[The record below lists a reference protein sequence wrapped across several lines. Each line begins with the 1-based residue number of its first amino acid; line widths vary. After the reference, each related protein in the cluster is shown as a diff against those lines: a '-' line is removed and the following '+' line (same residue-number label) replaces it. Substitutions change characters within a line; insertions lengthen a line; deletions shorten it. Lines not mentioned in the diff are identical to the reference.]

1 MERLLV
7 IDDDTEL
14 CELVVEY
21 LTAEGFAVEVV
32 HDGESGVRR
41 ATSEPFALIIL
52 DVMLPR
58 LDGFETLKRIRAVS
72 HVPTLMLT
80 ARGDDVDRIVG
91 LEIGAD
97 DYLSK
102 PFNPREL
109 LARIRAILRR
119 TKPELLAEKLV
130 VGDVELDFGS
140 RSLRKQGQTV
150 AVTSVE
156 FDLLAVL
163 LQHAG
168 QIVSRDDLSLRALGR
183 SFHPL
188 DRSVDM
194 HISNLRKKLGPHA
207 DGSERIKSVRGVG
220 YLYAVCPPAET
231 PASSA

>member
-21 LTAEGFAVEVV
+21 LTAEGFTVEVV

-130 VGDVELDFGS
+130 IGDVELDFGS
-140 RSLRKQGQTV
+140 RSLRRQGQAV

-194 HISNLRKKLGPHA
+194 HVSNLRKKLGPHA

-220 YLYAVCPPAET
+220 YLYAVCPPVET
-231 PASSA
+231 PASPP

>member
-21 LTAEGFAVEVV
+21 LSAEGFAVEVV
-32 HDGESGVRR
+32 HEGESGVKR

-140 RSLRKQGQTV
+140 RGLRKQGQTV

-207 DGSERIKSVRGVG
+207 NGSERIKSVRGVG
-220 YLYAVCPPAET
+220 YLYAVCPPAGT

>member
-41 ATSEPFALIIL
+41 ATSEPYALIIL

-58 LDGFETLKRIRAVS
+58 LDGFETLKRIRSVS

-140 RSLRKQGQTV
+140 RSVRKQGQV
-150 AVTSVE
+150 IPITSVE
-156 FDLLAVL
+156 FDLLTVL

-194 HISNLRKKLGPHA
+194 HISNLRKKLGPHV

-220 YLYAVCPPAET
+220 YLYAVCPPAGT

>member
-1 MERLLV
+1 MERILV

-14 CELVVEY
+14 CELIAEY
-21 LTAEGFAVEVV
+21 LAAEGFRVDVV
-32 HDGESGVRR
+32 HDGESGVKR
-41 ATSEPFALIIL
+41 ATNEPFALLIL
-52 DVMLPR
+52 DVMLPK
-58 LDGFETLKRIRAVS
+58 LSGFETLKRIRAVS

-97 DYLSK
+97 DYLAK

-119 TKPELLAEKLV
+119 AKPELLAEKLV
-130 VGDVELDFGS
+130 VGDVELDFGA
-140 RSLRKQGQTV
+140 RNVRKLGKPV

-163 LQHAG
+163 MQHAG

-183 SFHPL
+183 PFHAL

-194 HISNLRKKLGPHA
+194 HVSNLRKKLGPHQ
-207 DGSERIKSVRGVG
+207 DGSERIKAVRGVG
-220 YLYAVCPPAET
+220 YLYALSQAPEESPPST
-231 PASSA
+231 

>member
-41 ATSEPFALIIL
+41 ATSEPYALIIL

-140 RSLRKQGQTV
+140 RSVRKQGQV
-150 AVTSVE
+150 IPITSVE
-156 FDLLAVL
+156 FDLLTVL

>member
-32 HDGESGVRR
+32 HDGESGVKR

-140 RSLRKQGQTV
+140 RSVRRQGQV
-150 AVTSVE
+150 IPVTSVE
-156 FDLLAVL
+156 FDLLTVL

-194 HISNLRKKLGPHA
+194 HVSNLRKKLGPHA

-220 YLYAVCPPAET
+220 YLYAVCPPVGT

>member
-21 LTAEGFAVEVV
+21 LSAEGFAVEVV
-32 HDGESGVRR
+32 HDGESGVKR

-140 RSLRKQGQTV
+140 RSVRKQGQV
-150 AVTSVE
+150 IPVTSVE
-156 FDLLAVL
+156 FDLLTVL

-194 HISNLRKKLGPHA
+194 HISNLRKKLGPHV

-220 YLYAVCPPAET
+220 YLYAVCPPAGT

>member
-1 MERLLV
+1 MERLLL

-21 LTAEGFAVEVV
+21 LSAEGFAVEVV
-32 HDGESGVRR
+32 HDGESGVKR
-41 ATSEPFALIIL
+41 ATSEPFALVIL

-150 AVTSVE
+150 
-156 FDLLAVL
+156 
-163 LQHAG
+163 
-168 QIVSRDDLSLRALGR
+168 
-183 SFHPL
+183 P
-188 DRSVDM
+188 
-194 HISNLRKKLGPHA
+194 
-207 DGSERIKSVRGVG
+207 
-220 YLYAVCPPAET
+220 
-231 PASSA
+231 

>member
-21 LTAEGFAVEVV
+21 LAAEGFAVEVV
-32 HDGESGVRR
+32 HDGESGVKR

-140 RSLRKQGQTV
+140 RSLRRQGQVV

-194 HISNLRKKLGPHA
+194 HVSNLRKKLGPHA

-231 PASSA
+231 PTPSA

>member
-21 LTAEGFAVEVV
+21 LSAEGFAVEVV
-32 HDGESGVRR
+32 HDGESGVKR

-140 RSLRKQGQTV
+140 RSVRKQGQGIPI
-150 AVTSVE
+150 TSVE
-156 FDLLAVL
+156 FDLLTVL

-220 YLYAVCPPAET
+220 YLYAVCPPAGT
-231 PASSA
+231 PASSG

>member
-32 HDGESGVRR
+32 HDGESGVKR

-140 RSLRKQGQTV
+140 RSVRRQGQV
-150 AVTSVE
+150 IPITSVE
-156 FDLLAVL
+156 FDLLTVL

-194 HISNLRKKLGPHA
+194 HVSNLRKKLGSHA

-220 YLYAVCPPAET
+220 YLYAVCPPVGT

>member
-1 MERLLV
+1 MECLLL

-21 LTAEGFAVEVV
+21 LSAEGFAVEVV
-32 HDGESGVRR
+32 HDGESGVKR
-41 ATSEPFALIIL
+41 ATSEPFALVIL

-194 HISNLRKKLGPHA
+194 HVSNLRKKLGPHI
-207 DGSERIKSVRGVG
+207 DGSERIKSVRSVG
-220 YLYAVCPPAET
+220 YLYTLCSPVE
-231 PASSA
+231 ASAPSA

>member
-21 LTAEGFAVEVV
+21 LAAEGFAVEVV

-91 LEIGAD
+91 LETGAD

-140 RSLRKQGQTV
+140 RSLRRQGQMV

-194 HISNLRKKLGPHA
+194 HISNLRKKLGPHV

-220 YLYAVCPPAET
+220 YLYAVCPPVET

>member
-41 ATSEPFALIIL
+41 ATSEPYALIIL

-194 HISNLRKKLGPHA
+194 HISNLRKKLGPHV

>member
-21 LTAEGFAVEVV
+21 LSAEGFAVEVV

-140 RSLRKQGQTV
+140 RSLRRQGQAV

-194 HISNLRKKLGPHA
+194 HISNLRKKLGSHA

-220 YLYAVCPPAET
+220 YLYAVCPPVET

>member
-1 MERLLV
+1 MERLLI
-7 IDDDTEL
+7 IDDDIEL
-14 CELVVEY
+14 CELIVEY
-21 LTAEGFAVEVV
+21 LSAEGFAVEVV
-32 HDGESGVRR
+32 HDGESGVKR

-97 DYLSK
+97 DYLPK

-130 VGDVELDFGS
+130 VGDIELDFGS
-140 RSLRKQGQTV
+140 RSVRRQGQMV
-150 AVTSVE
+150 ATTSVE

-168 QIVSRDDLSLRALGR
+168 QIVSRDDLSLGALGR

-194 HISNLRKKLGPHA
+194 HVSNLRKKLGPHV
-207 DGSERIKSVRGVG
+207 DGSERIKSVRGIG
-220 YLYAVCPPAET
+220 YLYAVCSPART
-231 PASSA
+231 PTPSA

>member
-41 ATSEPFALIIL
+41 ATSEPYALIIL

-194 HISNLRKKLGPHA
+194 HISNLRKKLGPHV

-220 YLYAVCPPAET
+220 YLYAVCPPAGT

>member
-21 LTAEGFAVEVV
+21 LSAEGFAVEVV
-32 HDGESGVRR
+32 HEGESGVKR

-119 TKPELLAEKLV
+119 TKPELLAEKIV

-140 RSLRKQGQTV
+140 RSLRRQGQAV

-231 PASSA
+231 SASSA